1 MPGAVCIDIPASK
14 FCICQTEAFL
24 LFPLIVLLTRPLR
37 RCASGRSRQTRHG
50 NDELRF
56 VASLAVAS
64 PKRNVLDWT
73 PHRSL
78 LVGPPHHLCKKKQR
92 KQGWVCRVLWGLLGG
107 SIPCQLPIA
116 PVAFSVWSISPTC
129 ATAMTRA
136 ATQDDPPGVP
146 YSTRRPHLIP
156 PDELTTHVGTCEQSS
171 LGDIHADGD
180 SDRLRFIAEGHSAES
195 WITQDGCLDKGSE
208 WLGVYMH
215 TPHYQMQQLAVRP
228 AERTFLEVTKVLH
241 AHATAPARQIFDT
254 IVPLRPQRLTGFL
267 SVLRFSSAARCTG
280 TGGQAAVVV
289 DLSCVGGGYFACIL
303 PKELSHHALMTYAQP
318 LTSCEAEE
326 LDFFIGCRSRPWPPC
341 AGVVLSD
348 GDVITGMR
356 KGIGSFAKIQAE
368 SLFHAGAYWDYPSNM
383 IRFTYRESVCVLHRN
398 RRYLLPHYH
407 HYDQNIVEYV
417 SRSLRLD
424 PHCTLMCS
432 YPIRDLEVQGD
443 LSTFLIAVA
452 EVPSPLETGL
462 SRDQARDIFVL
473 LDPRPMGIKPHFIH
487 LQYPVVHLPTIVA
500 LLGLST
506 PAAMRVG
513 VRGGDRRGDDIHVRG
528 NTTLHLFAEEK
539 PAASSSDETETSS
552 LPEAGA
558 HDHQGPSSSEGRRA
572 DIVLG
577 VDRDLNEEY
586 SVWEGNGADPLP
598 PSSHIDT
605 TLPQGH
611 SWNAGLSE
619 AGSPRAPTDGA
630 VGEVI
635 TGDAEPE
642 PAETAQDRRV
652 NALIYVP
659 DYVPEVV
666 EVQVSFPSTPSQF
679 VAAVD
684 GARCQEQASAFPDL
698 FPAVPQPLQE
708 LAVFVAGPKWQLDT
722 ATVIFDCRAVQA
734 GFFARAVP
742 RYLNRESLLVAAG
755 FRGEDPISVHVDGLF
770 RPLGIDQRTNM
781 KTGQT
786 VQLVHRYADGPDCF
800 DLEDML
806 SSGRGWDTEASIPGV
821 QSHFNS
827 HFLIL
832 SDAGPFTFEVT
843 PSAFV
848 SFKEAL
854 ARSLSTTEHRLCV
867 KGSVPKIVDS
877 YRFGFWASGVLV
889 ATEKLSAIPCPP
901 AASPETRSILILDQR
916 CILRGFTW
924 RIVQEGCIGVQALAD
939 TYYGI
944 CPHGCVV
951 TFKGAEAE
959 TREEEQVFVIKHG
972 QVLTVE
978 FTLDLD
984 SSGSEVPPPPGPPD
998 DRQNPGTEDH
1008 GHPDPEHSEPGH
1020 SESDQHT
1027 PTAGT
1032 GGRSRSPRQRNRHH
1046 DSSLAIT
1053 QVDTCKEG
1061 CSCRL
1066 PYTQPIRGFPGKVK
1080 ALIYGAKVDMWSAD
1094 SRDDA
1099 QRVGSQCLTPVLSL
1113 WHAEDDGRVISTR
1126 WPNGSSLS
1134 VLGFSPSSP
1143 FPSGKT
1149 LRAPCWVHKLLIEP
1163 STASL
1168 GRDSA
1173 YERARE
1179 ATRLL
1184 GDSWPFPPYR
1194 WPIAFD
1200 DGSDSDLPA
1209 VMDDEPMTVDVSVY
1223 LLSPEYT
1230 PEHLPLTVVLPQTV
1244 RELTDLIEVCR
1255 DPTQKD
1261 LFPVLV
1267 EVTPQPD
1274 PGWGIFLALPVWAT
1288 HSTAICCDLSLF
1300 DGRIFAIVVPE
1311 TVSSYDLCARAGLA
1325 HNAEVDIFLP
1335 GEIEP
1340 LVPGGEV
1347 RLQRGMCVTFV
1358 GQGVRRPATFDL
1370 QAMLRSHLG
1379 WEHSPVFPRDRLE
1392 NGYCVA
1398 APHQHLLFR
1407 LHAERSIYYRTDIAL
1422 LAGLHPTRTVVTPA
1436 APQPR
1441 GVTVRGWECRAV
1453 IAATDRESRRTWDG
1467 HESHPVVGLLDCR
1480 PLFAGWLPVWSW
1492 DTWLNLEPIRNDL
1505 QQGAPEGWTI
1515 VFPQLPSH
1523 WTWICW
1529 SPGQIVVVALLQDQY
1544 TQPINPAEEEDD
1556 TMDGPS
1562 DSRHGETERPESSP
1576 PVGSTNLS
1584 EQAEGP
1590 AHRPSEDASWGTRWG
1605 TIRGQKLAGGS
1616 LAHTVCR
1623 VLIVAGVAA
1632 LLSVLQPYQTDATEQ
1647 ASVVLGAVLVK
1658 HHAWL
1663 GVLLC
1668 LWADGVLRQ
1677 PIGANAVQ
1685 LLSTLPAEPRG
1696 EIGPAE
1702 GLEWKDLDAHSVGG
1716 IFNRRPIPSP
1726 CRAWLPCTAGSTLP
1740 ASTDANYPACTE
1752 EALVTLL
1759 EASVRDP
1766 SSHAF
1771 FNARTLLE
1779 VLTDHHS
1786 DQQARP
1792 ATVDVVEFVGT
1803 KEQHVPLFLADHLPS
1818 AVCHDLSA
1826 VTFDLGFSLD
1836 HATTWFK
1843 AGSWDLQRVASLTA
1857 SLPEFVRDLLGTA
1870 DHNPESSH
1878 LFEEI
1883 RIFTDGSFDGSTC
1896 SWAFG
1901 VFATQQGAL
1910 CFLGWA
1916 SGPVPTD
1923 PDHPLFIGACR
1934 PSAICGEQHAL
1945 IWAAIWCMQAPMH
1958 CCSFILSDCLVALN
1972 QATGVFGWHPEEKI
1986 PPICRAAIQALA
1998 SGRPTFCHNIQHV
2011 RSHQGIPAN
2020 ELVDSLAKQAN
2031 RGTHPGACEHM
2042 LWTAAQI
2049 RAGALD
2055 WLWLQVETTTHP
2067 GHWPTQIGRSF
2078 VDLERFSD
2086 CIPFTT
2092 EESHR
2097 AVGMPAPV
2105 SEPAWS
2111 ANCWGAFACLTVNVQ
2126 SLTETSDMQA
2136 QPEETG
2142 FNGKSRYLREQ
2153 LQDMGVHIA
2162 ALQEAR
2168 SPADATF
2175 VSASHIR
2182 FCAARDAQGNFGCE
2196 LWFARDIPF
2205 ATNNGTQAFF
2215 HPNDFLVVGNG
2226 PRELFVRFSRA
2237 GLKILFVCL
2246 HAPVGTSK
2254 DRDAWWHALSRRICR
2269 LSRDALVM
2277 LLGDFNT
2284 GFHHS
2289 LNSRVGDLVWPSSHG
2304 APRDLDKIIDCHDL
2318 WIPSTF
2324 SQCHYGQHH
2333 TWVSPAGTSS
2343 ARLDYVAIPSSWHVP
2358 QKGSRVDTSLDWGQA
2373 RVDHFGLAVRVLFPI
2388 SIAKNHQAGRA
2399 KLDREQL
2406 ATEQGR
2412 QAINEICRNI
2422 PMQPWTSN
2430 VHRHYAQIEDFL
2442 GRSLML
2448 AFPTKRGSCRSS
2460 HFTAATWD
2468 LRQRRSWL
2476 RKQVNREGVTLRLA
2490 DAWVALITWRRG
2502 LGIRAARA
2510 LTALRLVACQR
2521 RFAGLLAEMR
2531 STKAVLRH
2539 SIRQD
2544 VAKRV
2549 QETAAVAAQTTK
2561 ADVVSRLRPLLGPPR
2576 RRSRQQQALRGICH
2590 PNGDPALT
2598 LEEAEDLWI
2607 GHFAGIEDGTRVD
2620 PVQLVNEC
2628 QAFQCS
2634 KDLDALALDTNS
2646 VPTRAQLEQSLR
2658 HTESNRAIGLD
2669 GVPGELLRF
2678 AAGTASTALFQ
2689 LFLKVSMRAAEP
2701 IQFKGG
2707 ALHAVWKG
2715 KSSATQCSAHRGI
2728 LVSSTPGKA
2737 FHRVVRQ
2744 QAVPALRSVA
2754 TDMQIGGLPKFPV
2767 TMASHFVRAF
2777 QEGCQNRR
2785 CSHGLMFLDL
2795 REAFYRV
2802 VRPLLTGTSFCDEVV
2817 ALVAQRIN
2825 LPSGVMHELH
2835 RHLQQESLP
2844 AEAGASEWASAQ
2856 LCEAMHSTWFRFQG
2870 SHTVVKTGVGSRP
2883 GDNLADVCFS
2893 FIFAKVLEAIRSE
2906 LRGQGCLPSIPWS
2919 ADMTDN
2925 LGEIRATADNR
2936 VEVLDATWMDDATFF
2951 VACDS
2956 AASLPESMASTGSAV
2971 LQSCVAR
2978 ALLPNLDKGKTEF
2991 IACAVGP
2998 GSRKVRRQLFS
3009 MPEATIRTSCRL
3021 WADASVR
3028 LVPTYQHLGGFV
3040 HHDGTMSR
3048 ELRHRASLAWK
3059 AFNTRKKKVF
3069 AAPNVDPK
3077 DKAVLYE
3084 TLVLTVLLH
3093 GAGTWRDLTPQE
3105 FSILEQ
3111 AHFGMTFFMLR
3122 PLYTYDEALHLGG
3135 AHAVS
3140 VLGLPSLKTLLHVAR
3155 LRQLLSYVR
3164 TPVAAFWAM
3173 LHWQGSW
3180 LAACRSSMQWLWS
3193 MTDNGV
3199 RHSQWISAW
3208 KDWHVMCQERPQA
3221 WKGLV
3226 RRAQAQAVD
3235 IEASEVA
3242 KRRHIGLVGRQLRWA
3257 GALLPA
3263 PYRDEA
3269 RQQHFCAPCNMCF
3282 KTFQAWSVHA
3292 FKVHGRT
3299 TEGRRIQKGTQCQ
3312 ACLRHFTTHI
3322 KLCRHLNQ
3330 QKECRTLLQTAGYSC
3345 HVEPGQGSRKAP
3357 DEGKFQAPTL
3367 QAQGPRLQAASYDW
3381 LGELERPSA
3390 EVLDCLALL
3399 GVGLEDFPC
3408 VEDAVWE
3415 RVKQAFSCVCL
3426 PVRKILATAARWA
3439 DNLSNGD
3446 WQSNID
3452 RSLLLHIAGWV
3463 QGADLACWLVPDPA
3477 VKLPLWTTFRDA
3489 EITLP
3494 LLDMSAVCPVQPSTV
3509 AGVTP
3514 ICIGPDKWLSRVVG
3528 QDRSVVTFVHQDCL
3542 SELREG
3548 HLPSFFQG
3556 PFEDTVFVI
3565 SICGLPTWGDLPL
3578 PPIRRKHFLPRLT
3591 EAIFACDLVR
3601 LALRLWLKG
3610 IPTTLVFP
3618 SRCEFVPQ
3626 PVSALPFLE
3635 PIQSREH
3642 CGMRS
3647 AGADWDKCSVSPF

>member
-1 MPGAVCIDIPASK
+1 EKGKRVEVHLKGTSIAHVPPDSAVDGSRSDYRYQEESSGRPWHLWPGARAASPKAKAMAKLRYDQMEVPANQLREQRQTGEESTSGKTDMMKEIQRMVSAARRADGKVRRLHEAKAKREAQWVLFEKKSRADFLEQKRLYENDVRRILDEIEEATQQGVIASAEAQDLAAHGFRPKPQAMSVEEPDAWDSLIHDEANQEQGFLGEALRAARQASAATPQHPARSDGSMAGPAEAARLLAATLAALPPGADFGQLGFPQATPGPPDGTTPGAVPHHQSEATEARVPTTTEQPRPAIKEASK
-14 FCICQTEAFL
+14 ARFSKAFL
-24 LFPLIVLLTRPLR
+24 IFSHVLLI
-37 RCASGRSRQTRHG
+37 
-50 NDELRF
+50 
-56 VASLAVAS
+56 
-64 PKRNVLDWT
+64 
-73 PHRSL
+73 
-78 LVGPPHHLCKKKQR
+78 
-92 KQGWVCRVLWGLLGG
+92 
-107 SIPCQLPIA
+107 SI
-116 PVAFSVWSISPTC
+116 
-129 ATAMTRA
+129 
-136 ATQDDPPGVP
+136 
-146 YSTRRPHLIP
+146 
-156 PDELTTHVGTCEQSS
+156 
-171 LGDIHADGD
+171 
-180 SDRLRFIAEGHSAES
+180 
-195 WITQDGCLDKGSE
+195 QDGCLDKGSE

-959 TREEEQVFVIKHG
+959 TREEEQVPKCPRPLARLMIARIP
-972 QVLTVE
+972 VLKTMGIL
-978 FTLDLD
+978 TLSTLNLD
-984 SSGSEVPPPPGPPD
+984 I
-998 DRQNPGTEDH
+998 
-1008 GHPDPEHSEPGH
+1008 
-1020 SESDQHT
+1020 
-1027 PTAGT
+1027 
-1032 GGRSRSPRQRNRHH
+1032 RNRT
-1046 DSSLAIT
+1046 SIPPLLA
-1053 QVDTCKEG
+1053 QGAGADLLD
-1061 CSCRL
+1061 R
-1066 PYTQPIRGFPGKVK
+1066 GKVK

-1340 LVPGGEV
+1340 LVPGG
-1347 RLQRGMCVTFV
+1347 
-1358 GQGVRRPATFDL
+1358 
-1370 QAMLRSHLG
+1370 
-1379 WEHSPVFPRDRLE
+1379 
-1392 NGYCVA
+1392 
-1398 APHQHLLFR
+1398 
-1407 LHAERSIYYRTDIAL
+1407 
-1422 LAGLHPTRTVVTPA
+1422 
-1436 APQPR
+1436 
-1441 GVTVRGWECRAV
+1441 
-1453 IAATDRESRRTWDG
+1453 
-1467 HESHPVVGLLDCR
+1467 
-1480 PLFAGWLPVWSW
+1480 
-1492 DTWLNLEPIRNDL
+1492 
-1505 QQGAPEGWTI
+1505 
-1515 VFPQLPSH
+1515 
-1523 WTWICW
+1523 
-1529 SPGQIVVVALLQDQY
+1529 
-1544 TQPINPAEEEDD
+1544 
-1556 TMDGPS
+1556 
-1562 DSRHGETERPESSP
+1562 
-1576 PVGSTNLS
+1576 
-1584 EQAEGP
+1584 
-1590 AHRPSEDASWGTRWG
+1590 
-1605 TIRGQKLAGGS
+1605 
-1616 LAHTVCR
+1616 
-1623 VLIVAGVAA
+1623 
-1632 LLSVLQPYQTDATEQ
+1632 
-1647 ASVVLGAVLVK
+1647 
-1658 HHAWL
+1658 
-1663 GVLLC
+1663 
-1668 LWADGVLRQ
+1668 
-1677 PIGANAVQ
+1677 
-1685 LLSTLPAEPRG
+1685 
-1696 EIGPAE
+1696 
-1702 GLEWKDLDAHSVGG
+1702 LEWKDLDAHSVGG
-1716 IFNRRPIPSP
+1716 IFN
-1726 CRAWLPCTAGSTLP
+1726 
-1740 ASTDANYPACTE
+1740 
-1752 EALVTLL
+1752 
-1759 EASVRDP
+1759 
-1766 SSHAF
+1766 
-1771 FNARTLLE
+1771 
-1779 VLTDHHS
+1779 
-1786 DQQARP
+1786 
-1792 ATVDVVEFVGT
+1792 
-1803 KEQHVPLFLADHLPS
+1803 
-1818 AVCHDLSA
+1818 
-1826 VTFDLGFSLD
+1826 
-1836 HATTWFK
+1836 
-1843 AGSWDLQRVASLTA
+1843 
-1857 SLPEFVRDLLGTA
+1857 
-1870 DHNPESSH
+1870 
-1878 LFEEI
+1878 
-1883 RIFTDGSFDGSTC
+1883 
-1896 SWAFG
+1896 
-1901 VFATQQGAL
+1901 
-1910 CFLGWA
+1910 
-1916 SGPVPTD
+1916 
-1923 PDHPLFIGACR
+1923 
-1934 PSAICGEQHAL
+1934 
-1945 IWAAIWCMQAPMH
+1945 
-1958 CCSFILSDCLVALN
+1958 
-1972 QATGVFGWHPEEKI
+1972 
-1986 PPICRAAIQALA
+1986 
-1998 SGRPTFCHNIQHV
+1998 